1 MIVAA
6 AQAFQLTQINERG
19 RTVSRLVRSG
29 PPDMHMKLAAKLDPR
44 LNPIPASNTA
54 PLPTP
59 NPAGQRAVPRTAVR
73 LFLCGD
79 VMLGRGIDQ
88 ILPHPGQPGLHEP
101 YVRSATRYVK
111 LAVRATGRIP
121 SPADAAYP
129 WGDALAVLAER
140 APQVRIVNLETA
152 VTTSESWWPDK
163 RIHYRMHPANLAS
176 LTWLVRAGTD
186 CCVLANNHV
195 LDWGHAGLDE
205 TLACLHEAGI
215 RTAGAGRDAQ
225 AAAAPAVIELEEE
238 SAAGVPPASVQKDED
253 APPPRRL
260 LVYAYGSES
269 AGVPPAWAASARHN
283 GVNVLPD
290 LSIKTADAVARH
302 VTGMRRP
309 GDLVVISLHWGD
321 NWGFHVSRAE
331 QAFAER
337 LIDTGA
343 ADVIHGHSSHHV
355 RAIEVYR
362 GKPVFYGCGDFMNDY
377 EGIPGHAQY
386 RPDLTLMY
394 FPVLDAATGVLSGL
408 EAVPMRIRHFR
419 LTHARDEDIAW
430 LHETLA
436 QQGERFG
443 VRVERAGDAQEVLAW
458 RW

>member
-1 MIVAA
+1 
-6 AQAFQLTQINERG
+6 
-19 RTVSRLVRSG
+19 
-29 PPDMHMKLAAKLDPR
+29 MKLAAKLDPR

-59 NPAGQRAVPRTAVR
+59 NPAGQRAAPRTAVR

-337 LIDTGA
+337 LIDAGA

-394 FPVLDAATGVLSGL
+394 FPVLDAATGLLSGL

>member
-6 AQAFQLTQINERG
+6 AQAFQLTQIKERG

-29 PPDMHMKLAAKLDPR
+29 PPDMHMKLEAKLDPK
-44 LNPIPASNTA
+44 LNPIPASNAA
-54 PLPTP
+54 P
-59 NPAGQRAVPRTAVR
+59 NAAGQQAAPRTAVR

-79 VMLGRGIDQ
+79 IMLGRGIDQ
-88 ILPHPGQPGLHEP
+88 ILPHPGQPDLHEP
-101 YVRSATRYVK
+101 YVRSATGYVK

-121 SPADAAYP
+121 LPVDAVYP

-140 APQVRIVNLETA
+140 APHARIVNLETA
-152 VTTSESWWPDK
+152 VTTSDAWWPDK

-176 LTWLVRAGTD
+176 LTCLVRAGTD

-195 LDWGHAGLDE
+195 LDWGYAGLDE

-215 RTAGAGRDAQ
+215 RTAGAGHDAQ
-225 AAAAPAVIELEEE
+225 AAAAPAVIELGED
-238 SAAGVPPASVQKDED
+238 SAAGGPPVSVQEDEHA
-253 APPPRRL
+253 APLRRL
-260 LVYAYGSES
+260 LVYAYGSET

-302 VTGMRRP
+302 VADMRRP

-337 LIDTGA
+337 LIDAGA

-362 GKPVFYGCGDFMNDY
+362 GKPVFYGCGDFLNDY

-394 FPVLDAATGVLSGL
+394 FPVLDAVTGLLSGL

-419 LTHARDEDIAW
+419 LTHACDEDVAW

-443 VRVERAGDAQEVLAW
+443 VRVERVGDAQEVLAW